1 MRTLATAGIPKFS
14 VACVDDDHD
23 VLRLLEKYLAPL
35 KCSVRTFVDPAK
47 CLAALASDGF
57 DIIIT
62 DLRMP
67 GMSGVELLAA
77 VKKLNHTTEVI
88 IVTGDA
94 DQKAA
99 IEAVK
104 HGAFDFFEKP
114 VCKDLLIEAV
124 KRTVRYATAV
134 RERDRLAEQLSMLS
148 ESEARQWGIEAM
160 VGSSEVMR
168 RLVGEIRKLK
178 DFPNTSVLILGESGT
193 GKELV
198 ARALHY
204 AGSRKNCP
212 FVPLNCAAVPADLAE
227 STLFGHT
234 KGSFTGAWADKKG
247 HFDMAEGGTL
257 FLDEIGDMPQL
268 MQAKLLRVLEDGM
281 VMPVGG
287 TKAHSVDVRVVAAT
301 NADLNARVA
310 ERKFRNDLFYR
321 LSSYVINVPPLRERR
336 VDIPVLAN
344 HFLGMFASQMGI
356 AGHEMTAE
364 ALVAVQGYDYPGNV
378 RELKNIV
385 ERALIESGG
394 VVAARH
400 IHFPSGAD
408 HDTALLSQP
417 VSAATNETVEATPE
431 IAGPEA
437 GTFNL
442 QVIEDNTIRRAL
454 KVTHGNASE
463 AARLLGIGRAKLYRR
478 LVIMRK

>member
-1 MRTLATAGIPKFS
+1 MRTASATGIPSFS
-14 VACVDDDHD
+14 VAWVDDDRD
-23 VLRLLEKYLAPL
+23 VLRLVEKYLAPL

-47 CLAALASDGF
+47 CLAALAADGF
-57 DIIIT
+57 DIVIT

-67 GMSGVELLAA
+67 GMSGVELLAE
-77 VKKLNHTTEVI
+77 VKKLSHTTEVI

-114 VCKDLLIEAV
+114 VCKDMLIESV

-160 VGSSEVMR
+160 VGNSEVVR

-178 DFPNTSVLILGESGT
+178 DFPKTSVMILGESGT

-198 ARALHY
+198 ARAIHY
-204 AGSRKNCP
+204 AGPRKNCP

-287 TKAHSVDVRVVAAT
+287 TKAHAVDVRVVAAT
-301 NADLNARVA
+301 NANLNDRVA
-310 ERKFRNDLFYR
+310 ERKFRKDLFYR
-321 LSSYVINVPPLRERR
+321 ISSYVLNVPPLRERR
-336 VDIPVLAN
+336 GDIPILAN

-356 AGHEMTAE
+356 AVHELKAD

-394 VVAARH
+394 VVEARH
-400 IHFPSGAD
+400 IHFPMDAD
-408 HDTALLSQP
+408 QNPGSISDQ
-417 VSAATNETVEATPE
+417 VSAATDDAPEATPE
-431 IAGPEA
+431 ITEPEA

-442 QVIEDNTIRRAL
+442 QVIEDSTICRA
-454 KVTHGNASE
+454 
-463 AARLLGIGRAKLYRR
+463 
-478 LVIMRK
+478 